1 MLVKCVNCPSFPE
14 SNRLNKRAGNLK
26 EGIHA
31 GEKAQP
37 EATSRT
43 PRTRSS
49 AIQGKS
55 SRLLPLHASPMAHP
69 GGARRRS
76 SADKAGIKELERE
89 NKKLR
94 TANEILKKVS
104 ACFARAELDRSFR
117 R

>member
-1 MLVKCVNCPSFPE
+1 
-14 SNRLNKRAGNLK
+14 
-26 EGIHA
+26 
-31 GEKAQP
+31 
-37 EATSRT
+37 
-43 PRTRSS
+43 
-49 AIQGKS
+49 
-55 SRLLPLHASPMAHP
+55 MAHP